1 MVEVF
6 DNFFPRDIKLEIF
19 NLLQRPKWSLTGG
32 SNFQRFWHMENL
44 EEEEYF
50 SKFLFQK
57 ICNKL
62 ERSYRFIRIYANGQS
77 CGQCGNPHTDDGDL
91 TFLYFPNPVWKLY
104 YQGHLIFCE
113 NAKGDPSIDEPTHII
128 GYKPNRAILC
138 PANITHY
145 ADAPHRYFS
154 GFRISLAYKLW
165 M

>member
-19 NLLQRPKWSLTGG
+19 NSLQRPKWSLTGG

-62 ERSYRFIRIYANGQS
+62 PKMRSE
-77 CGQCGNPHTDDGDL
+77 NPGHT
-91 TFLYFPNPVWKLY
+91 KL
-104 YQGHLIFCE
+104 L
-113 NAKGDPSIDEPTHII
+113 
-128 GYKPNRAILC
+128 
-138 PANITHY
+138 
-145 ADAPHRYFS
+145 HRK
-154 GFRISLAYKLW
+154 RLQNV
-165 M
+165 

>member
-32 SNFQRFWHMENL
+32 CNFQRFWHMENL

-62 ERSYRFIRIYANGQS
+62 ERYYRFIRIYANGQTA
-77 CGQCGNPHTDDGDL
+77 GQCGTPHTDDGEF
-91 TFLYFPNPVWKLY
+91 TFLYYPNPEWRVE
-104 YQGHLIFCE
+104 YQGHLMFLE
-113 NAKGDPSIDEPTHII
+113 NSEICKTVA
-128 GYKPNRAILC
+128 YKSNRAVLF
-138 PANITHY
+138 PAKMKHY
-145 ADAPHRYFS
+145 ADAPNRMFTDL
-154 GFRISLAYKLW
+154 RISLAYKLEVV
-165 M
+165 